1 MEKKQ
6 LKRLPIG
13 MQTFKKIIEGN
24 YMYIDKTEYIWEMIH
39 RSSFVFLSRP
49 RRFGKSLLATTMDI
63 SKQQATEALKAQYDG
78 YHFTWPSPDIFNPFS
93 LLNSLTNK
101 DLNNYWFDSGTPT
114 FLIEM
119 LRKFKVQPSQIG
131 KCDALASAFDTP
143 TENIKEILPLM
154 YQSGYL
160 TIKDYNRFTN
170 LYSLDIPNKEVRIGL
185 MQSLFPNYVQQTTD
199 HGCTVIAEMYD
210 KLLKEDVNGVL
221 TLLQQFLLTVPQ
233 CDNTHYEG
241 HYQQMLYIIFSLFG
255 MYVDVE
261 VRTSTGRV
269 DMVMRTATKLYLFE
283 LKTNRSAEAAIKQID
298 LKDYPSRF
306 TLDHLPI
313 VRVGINFDCDKH
325 TITEWEIKEL
335 KKD

>member
-185 MQSLFPNYVQQTTD
+185 MQSLFPNYVQQTTED

-325 TITEWEIKEL
+325 TITEWEIAE
-335 KKD
+335 